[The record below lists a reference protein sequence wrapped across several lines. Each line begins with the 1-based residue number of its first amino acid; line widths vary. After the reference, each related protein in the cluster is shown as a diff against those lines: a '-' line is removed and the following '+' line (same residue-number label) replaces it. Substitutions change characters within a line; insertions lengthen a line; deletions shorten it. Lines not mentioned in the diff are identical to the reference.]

1 MTMKRTDIKAGVIYA
16 SKSSYGPPGIV
27 VFLEDGAAGLY
38 ERQRHGAGIL
48 KVAENKYTKAQ
59 RGSGWSTATRGYA
72 AIVARGVTPA
82 EALGLL
88 STIDPARELEH
99 FKAAGHPSV
108 EGLEFGI
115 RYTLTDI
122 SGLYADEKAAYDAK
136 EAAEQAARRRKAEA
150 DRAAS
155 ARRRS
160 IAEALSTY
168 GITAKD
174 NAAGKIELS
183 LDEAEKVLG
192 KIRLAPSRAESSDET

>member
-1 MTMKRTDIKAGVIYA
+1 MKRTDIKAGVIYA

-38 ERQRHGAGIL
+38 ERQRHGPG
-48 KVAENKYTKAQ
+48 VREVEENKYTKAK
-59 RGSGWSTATRGYA
+59 RGSGWSETTKGYA
-72 AIVARGVTPA
+72 AIATRWDAKGD
-82 EALGLL
+82 ALALL
-88 STIDPARELEH
+88 GAIDPARELER
-99 FKAAGHPSV
+99 FKAGEHPSV
-108 EGLEFGI
+108 EGLEFDI

-122 SGLYADEKAAYDAK
+122 SGLYAEEKAAYDAK

-160 IAEALSTY
+160 ITEALSAY

-183 LDEAEKVLG
+183 LDEAEKLLDKVREAAG
-192 KIRLAPSRAESSDET
+192 